1 MFLSLILMLFD
12 DKNISTEL
20 AFLALPPPDVI
31 IPFALNMFFQP
42 PSESGLREQEPWP
55 GNGRRVWWG
64 KKEAFCYLSKAKIS
78 PSIKSYFQLLKICF
92 SSLFISFFCLS
103 EKESENCLFVNGTNF
118 PLNLFLFIHAGPGRP
133 KGVKAVMVLWC
144 EIKLEAI
151 FGRNDIGVVGGR
163 RRRWRHA
170 AGKMLFM

>member
-42 PSESGLREQEPWP
+42 PSECGLREQEPWP
-55 GNGRRVWWG
+55 GNSRRVWWG
-64 KKEAFCYLSKAKIS
+64 KKGAFSYLSKAKIS

-92 SSLFISFFCLS
+92 SSLFISFFLPFR
-103 EKESENCLFVNGTNF
+103 EGVWKLFIRKRHNL